1 MTAMCGEDDAVR
13 HGGAGSKERSELGVV
28 SRSSRAP
35 PDAGEHFST
44 QRRVTSTGRYVCG
57 VAWRSPRPTK
67 RGASAEVDTGPEWS
81 LCIGCPHIGAWG
93 GAASQTMFGNR
104 ELGIGNWC
112 ACSKSQIPNSLI
124 GWVERGVCAAA
135 ASGGSRRATAR
146 HRRLGTARGGCRS
159 VRDADAHATARQGA
173 VA

>member
-13 HGGAGSKERSELGVV
+13 HGGAGSKERSELGVF

-35 PDAGEHFST
+35 PDVGEHFST

-93 GAASQTMFGNR
+93 GAASQTLDEMVAVGR
-104 ELGIGNWC
+104 QMQGE
-112 ACSKSQIPNSLI
+112 ASYS

-135 ASGGSRRATAR
+135 APCGVRRATAR

>member
-1 MTAMCGEDDAVR
+1 MNSALSVEVAALPPTQENTFRRSAGHRARGDMCV
-13 HGGAGSKERSELGVV
+13 
-28 SRSSRAP
+28 
-35 PDAGEHFST
+35 
-44 QRRVTSTGRYVCG
+44 G

-93 GAASQTMFGNR
+93 GAASQTLDEMVAVGR
-104 ELGIGNWC
+104 QMQGE
-112 ACSKSQIPNSLI
+112 ASYS

-135 ASGGSRRATAR
+135 APGGVRRATAR

-159 VRDADAHATARQGA
+159 MRDADAHATARQGA

>member
-1 MTAMCGEDDAVR
+1 MRRDTEVQGQRSGGNSALSVEVAALPPTQENTFRRSAGQRARGDMCV
-13 HGGAGSKERSELGVV
+13 
-28 SRSSRAP
+28 
-35 PDAGEHFST
+35 
-44 QRRVTSTGRYVCG
+44 G

-112 ACSKSQIPNSLI
+112 ACFKSQIPNSLI

-135 ASGGSRRATAR
+135 APGGVRRATAR
-146 HRRLGTARGGCRS
+146 HRRLGKARGGCRS
-159 VRDADAHATARQGA
+159 MRDADAHATARQGA